1 MTKSAY
7 KFMAETW
14 KNSPVGALKELM
26 WQRLIQWR
34 REPVFVRIK
43 RPTRLDRARRL
54 GYKAKQ
60 GIIIVRVRVR
70 RGGRRK
76 QRPKRGRRPKRM
88 GVRKYTPKKGIRWIG
103 EERVQRKF
111 PNLEVLNSYPV
122 GRDGRWKWYEVILV
136 DPHHPVI
143 KADPHLNWICDPTQ
157 KKRVHRGLS
166 GAGKKGRGLYRKGRG
181 AEKLRPSV
189 RSHHSRGK

>member
-1 MTKSAY
+1 
-7 KFMAETW
+7 MAETW
-14 KNSPVGALKELM
+14 KNSPEDDIKQVM
-26 WQRLIQWR
+26 WQRLINWR
-34 REPVFVRIK
+34 RETAIIRID

-60 GIIIVRVRVR
+60 GYILVRARVR

-76 QRPKRGRRPKRM
+76 PRPKRGRRPKRM
-88 GVRKYTPKKGIRWIG
+88 GVRKYTPKKSIRWIT

-122 GRDGRWKWYEVILV
+122 GRDGRWKWHEVILV

-143 KADPHLNWICDPTQ
+143 KNDPKINWICDSTQ

-181 AEKLRPSV
+181 AEKLRPSI
-189 RSHHSRGK
+189 RKHRSRGK